1 MSNPNIRKRSDLYI
15 TTSVIWTGDK
25 QEIAYNILLSG
36 LMILLWEQPDFA
48 PGKFVS
54 MVLLE
59 DLLPPLQLHLGALNR

>member
-1 MSNPNIRKRSDLYI
+1 MSNPNFRKRSDLYI

-36 LMILLWEQPDFA
+36 LMILLWHQQDFA

-59 DLLPPLQLHLGALNR
+59 DLVPPLQLHLGALNR